1 MKQIRSPWLA
11 ALAVVLI
18 GVGVGALLVRPT
30 FASPFFGFGPGFGP
44 GYGPWH
50 NGGWDRSAIPPELAG
65 LADVPADQRFAHF
78 RGVQVQVTDKDNRP
92 VRVDV
97 VPGTVSSVSSSS
109 LTIAGNDGATHTY
122 TLDDKTMQRGS
133 APKQNDKVV
142 VATLNG
148 SSTATAVFAM
158 SGNDFGPRGPWGH

>member
-1 MKQIRSPWLA
+1 
-11 ALAVVLI
+11 VVLI
-18 GVGVGALLVRPT
+18 VVGVGALLVRPT

-50 NGGWDRSAIPPELAG
+50 NGGWDRSTIPPELAG

-78 RGVQVQVTDKDNRP
+78 RGVQVQLTDKDNRP

-109 LTIAGNDGATHTY
+109 LTIAANDGATHTY
-122 TLDDKTMQRGS
+122 MLDDNTTQRGS

>member
-18 GVGVGALLVRPT
+18 VVGVGALLVRPT
-30 FASPFFGFGPGFGP
+30 FASPSFGFGPGDS
-44 GYGPWH
+44 PWH
-50 NGGWDRSAIPPELAG
+50 NGGWDRCTIPPELAG

-78 RGVQVQVTDKDNRP
+78 RGVQVQLTDKDNRP

-122 TLDDKTMQRGS
+122 TLDDKMMQRGS

-158 SGNDFGPRGPWGH
+158 SGNDFGPRGPWAH